1 MKYEYQPKGVCARK
15 IYLDVEDG
23 VVKEVAFEGGCDG
36 NHKGLCALVKDMPCD
51 AVKEKLSGIHCGFR
65 QTSCPD
71 QLAKAVEEAA
81 KRFGKEKIAVS
92 LNDFDALF

>member
-51 AVKEKLSGIHCGFR
+51 AVKGQTVRHPLRIPSDLMSGSAREGSGRGDAACMIGF
-65 QTSCPD
+65 
-71 QLAKAVEEAA
+71 
-81 KRFGKEKIAVS
+81 FVS
-92 LNDFDALF
+92 

>member
-1 MKYEYQPKGVCARK
+1 MKYEYQPKVVCARK

-51 AVKEKLSGIHCGFR
+51 AVKEKLSGIHCGLEGTTCGPR
-65 QTSCPD
+65 PTSCPD
-71 QLAKAVEEAA
+71 QLAKAVEEAMQHA
-81 KRFGKEKIAVS
+81 
-92 LNDFDALF
+92 

>member
-36 NHKGLCALVKDMPCD
+36 NHKGLCALVKDMPCE
-51 AVKEKLSGIHCGFR
+51 AVSDKLSGIQCGINTARSRVLWAFSP
-65 QTSCPD
+65 TPCF
-71 QLAKAVEEAA
+71 A
-81 KRFGKEKIAVS
+81 
-92 LNDFDALF
+92 

>member
-36 NHKGLCALVKDMPCD
+36 NHKGLCALVKDMPCE
-51 AVKEKLSGIHCGFR
+51 AVRDKLSGIHCGR
-65 QTSCPD
+65 RDRVAHALDAEDPPVAAVD
-71 QLAKAVEEAA
+71 EVLRRLAAEH
-81 KRFGKEKIAVS
+81 G
-92 LNDFDALF
+92 

>member
-36 NHKGLCALVKDMPCD
+36 NHQGLCALVKDMPCD

-71 QLAKAVEEAA
+71 QLAKAVEEAMQHA
-81 KRFGKEKIAVS
+81 
-92 LNDFDALF
+92 